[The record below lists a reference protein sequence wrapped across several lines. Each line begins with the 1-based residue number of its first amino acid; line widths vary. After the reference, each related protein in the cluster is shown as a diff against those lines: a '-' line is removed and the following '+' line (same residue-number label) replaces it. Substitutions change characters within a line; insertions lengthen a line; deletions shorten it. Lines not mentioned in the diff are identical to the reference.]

1 MASGPMPTSW
11 MWMEAYIC
19 DPSAGDV
26 ETRGSLA
33 FAGQLNQGS
42 SDAEKGNVV
51 KVRQPVTT
59 EDT

>member
-1 MASGPMPTSW
+1 MS
-11 MWMEAYIC
+11 MEAYIC
-19 DPSAGDV
+19 DPSAGHV

-42 SDAEKGNVV
+42 SDSEKGNIV
-51 KVRQPVTT
+51 KVRQLMTT

>member
-1 MASGPMPTSW
+1 

>member
-1 MASGPMPTSW
+1 MPGAHMAG
-11 MWMEAYIC
+11 C
-19 DPSAGDV
+19 GRSAGDV